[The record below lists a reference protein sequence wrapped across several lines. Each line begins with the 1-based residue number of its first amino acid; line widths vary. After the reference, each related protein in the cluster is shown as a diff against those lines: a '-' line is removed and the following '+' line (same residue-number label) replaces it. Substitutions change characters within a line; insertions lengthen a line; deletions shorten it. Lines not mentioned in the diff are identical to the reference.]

1 LSNIFECLIN
11 SNIPNINKASIVSFE
26 KRFLSDITD
35 EEINERLES
44 KINENYDSW
53 FGWAIDI
60 YHGSNFLHW
69 IYSTVKLI

>member
-1 LSNIFECLIN
+1 LLNIFECLIN
-11 SNIPNINKASIVSFE
+11 SNIPNINESSIVFFE

-35 EEINERLES
+35 EEINERLNS

-60 YHGSNFLHW
+60 YHGSKFLHW
-69 IYSTVKLI
+69 IFTSKQN